1 MTYRAPFVDKPS
13 AQPQACDP
21 HAWMYFNP
29 QQSHEGGKLLSHTFI
44 IGDRISVSATSTA
57 PVPNL

>member
-1 MTYRAPFVDKPS
+1 MWIRIS

-21 HAWMYFNP
+21 HVWIYFNP
-29 QQSHEGGKLLSHTFI
+29 QQPHKGGKLFTHTLI
-44 IGDRISVSATSTA
+44 IANGIYVSATSTA